1 MNKDNFSKSTAILAI
16 LGSIILVIIS
26 SYLAIGEIT
35 KFKNVKEIL
44 QIIISI
50 VSLFATFGGAY
61 LGAKISGQYTLNSI
75 ELENKKRQDKIDKII
90 RYKATLAIIK
100 IEDNVEVINKKLQY
114 ALEDND
120 KKNLD
125 SSKSICDNFIMP
137 IKELIE
143 YENIRDSNI
152 EIYIAIQKYISVGN
166 RLANYCM
173 QSYDYDSPQFD
184 NEMIRNSYRDYYLTQ
199 EEIANRKSYC
209 NHHHYIAESLMIYNT
224 LIKKL
229 ELLKKNV
236 LDYEIYNS
244 IHKIEGE
251 LYEVRFY

>member
-1 MNKDNFSKSTAILAI
+1 
-16 LGSIILVIIS
+16 
-26 SYLAIGEIT
+26 
-35 KFKNVKEIL
+35 
-44 QIIISI
+44 
-50 VSLFATFGGAY
+50 
-61 LGAKISGQYTLNSI
+61 
-75 ELENKKRQDKIDKII
+75 
-90 RYKATLAIIK
+90 
-100 IEDNVEVINKKLQY
+100 
-114 ALEDND
+114 
-120 KKNLD
+120 
-125 SSKSICDNFIMP
+125 MP